1 MNRTPGKE
9 EANVSKKLTEG
20 ASKRGVKINE
30 GSLGIGGPAYNMQ
43 NKEVY
48 TAGSKNAGFLA
59 HELGHAHYDAKSTK
73 TGVGKAS
80 HKIYKATGGAL
91 NHLVLSPAVGIAAG
105 IHSGKKAAKLEAEGK
120 KESKLNRHLGWVAP
134 LAVSAAPLAAEA
146 LASRKGL
153 KLMKSSGASKKLLKT
168 AKKELTSAWGTYGS
182 LAAVNAGTGE
192 ISRGLSYNHNKKK
205 LEKQKKQD
213 KDKL

>member
-1 MNRTPGKE
+1 MNRTPGQE
-9 EANVSKKLTEG
+9 EANISKKLTEG
-20 ASKRGVKINE
+20 ASKRGIKINK
-30 GSLGIGGPAYNMQ
+30 GDLGIGGPAYNMQ

-73 TGVGKAS
+73 MGIGKGS

-91 NHLVLSPAVGIAAG
+91 NHLALSPAAGIAAG
-105 IHSGKKAAKLEAEGK
+105 IHSGKKAAKLEASGK

-153 KLMKSSGASKKLLKT
+153 KLMKSSGASKKLLRT
-168 AKKELTSAWGTYGS
+168 AKKELTSAWGTYGA
-182 LAAVNAGTGE
+182 LAATNTGIGE
-192 ISRGLSYNHNKKK
+192 ASRGLSYRYQKKK